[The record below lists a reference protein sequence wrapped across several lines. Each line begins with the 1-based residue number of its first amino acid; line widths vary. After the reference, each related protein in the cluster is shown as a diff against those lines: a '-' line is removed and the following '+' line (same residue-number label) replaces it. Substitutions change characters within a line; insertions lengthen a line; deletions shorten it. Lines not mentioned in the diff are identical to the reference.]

1 MPDEFHERVA
11 IVTGASSGIG
21 RATAE
26 LLAARGA
33 RVVVFSRN
41 ASALAELVRGH
52 EASMLAVAGDVADA
66 DAIERLFAETES
78 RFGSCE
84 LLVNNAGMIDPK
96 PLIDVSPDEWD
107 RMFAVNVRGTYLASR
122 RALPAMIANGR
133 GAIVNVAS
141 ISGVAGPEKFPGFVS
156 YCASKAAVIELTEAL
171 AVEVKQH
178 GVRVNCISPGSVDTK
193 MWADASGGAPASMTP
208 HEIAESILFLASNA
222 SRPMNGQNLNVFSA

>member
-33 RVVVFSRN
+33 QVVVFSRN
-41 ASALAELVRGH
+41 AAALAELVRGH

-96 PLIDVSPDEWD
+96 PLIDVTPDEWD

-193 MWADASGGAPASMTP
+193 MWANASGGAPASMTP